1 MRQIKDFVGF
11 RFGNVHSSELNL
23 LVVSSS
29 DRYEKNLLP
38 DPTDYTTE
46 IPGSDGTY
54 YFGQTYKDRTFT
66 VNVAFDRVS
75 EPIFRKIS
83 QLFANDKL
91 QDLVFDEMPFKT
103 YKAKIKSNPDFKFI
117 CFTDRDTGER
127 VYKGEGTLVFI
138 CYFPY
143 AFGFNKYVVRAA
155 DFYKCAQP
163 KDIIINK
170 LEDNPYR
177 KKKKPK
183 FWPAI
188 IKDHYNVEYN
198 MRTPWKGGYPTI
210 EQVQWGELYFKGP
223 EDSEKKMIIDVRNYW
238 KNIPEWQGT
247 AKLLTTPTLDYDQEL
262 IFAPQFSKC
271 KFINMDTGYYT
282 ENDMMGSRILVY
294 NPGDLPIE
302 FELRMEENKRTF
314 WSSRMGN
321 GFRISRF
328 NVERLSIEQA
338 VDWTGLTTLE
348 QVDDKPYK
356 YGNRYFKLDDSEP
369 DDTELLKNID
379 EYTNKNWLEEDVLM
393 EEGDTHNYG
402 YYDREG
408 NEVITDVIVDGKEGN
423 TAYTTPNGAAAK
435 EVAYNLHL
443 KEYQDSLYNFIDEKT
458 EYRLLK
464 AAHPHHTY
472 IAEPIP
478 RQKLGHYIKLFYWQS
493 EQQFKDN
500 SKKLANLY
508 PQLKFE
514 DGIKIANRY
523 DELRSL
529 CINEDEEYELYW
541 ETLKMA
547 ILDKYKDCN
556 VFSEKTSTYYDSTY
570 TYEDFVESFLYHPME
585 FITVDTDKELDYGQD
600 TLNIYNYP
608 QWITEDYLEID
619 PSALAYDEDY
629 RTYNKTEN
637 MPDALFLDTEERI
650 LFENQNPDD
659 FYKYKPT
666 KILYNDS
673 IKKGKWFKL
682 PPGWSLIAIE
692 PISDEEYWGGK
703 RWLDARPFD
712 WGYGGDENQ
721 NPREVQQL
729 FNGVYDYCVNKF
741 LKSSEDEGTY
751 YKEEAFSRDNVN
763 TWLAKGYNNGLF
775 DLNGGKNSPAE
786 KSYINNDN
794 QPVLDTNTLDDEDR
808 MKIRNWFF
816 YYKEQAKSKNDTF
829 AYQLYCKRET
839 QAEYSFLKLLYRV
852 WNKISPYYSWTAGK
866 GVFEDGEDLDDSG
879 RPKRCINAH
888 ISDWWY
894 YACNYMWANFPPL
907 YWGLADLLNGLQIKY
922 VPLFY

>member
-1 MRQIKDFVGF
+1 
-11 RFGNVHSSELNL
+11 
-23 LVVSSS
+23 
-29 DRYEKNLLP
+29 
-38 DPTDYTTE
+38 
-46 IPGSDGTY
+46 
-54 YFGQTYKDRTFT
+54 
-66 VNVAFDRVS
+66 
-75 EPIFRKIS
+75 
-83 QLFANDKL
+83 
-91 QDLVFDEMPFKT
+91 
-103 YKAKIKSNPDFKFI
+103 
-117 CFTDRDTGER
+117 
-127 VYKGEGTLVFI
+127 
-138 CYFPY
+138 
-143 AFGFNKYVVRAA
+143 
-155 DFYKCAQP
+155 
-163 KDIIINK
+163 
-170 LEDNPYR
+170 
-177 KKKKPK
+177 
-183 FWPAI
+183 
-188 IKDHYNVEYN
+188 
-198 MRTPWKGGYPTI
+198 
-210 EQVQWGELYFKGP
+210 
-223 EDSEKKMIIDVRNYW
+223 
-238 KNIPEWQGT
+238 
-247 AKLLTTPTLDYDQEL
+247 
-262 IFAPQFSKC
+262 
-271 KFINMDTGYYT
+271 
-282 ENDMMGSRILVY
+282 
-294 NPGDLPIE
+294 
-302 FELRMEENKRTF
+302 
-314 WSSRMGN
+314 
-321 GFRISRF
+321 
-328 NVERLSIEQA
+328 
-338 VDWTGLTTLE
+338 
-348 QVDDKPYK
+348 
-356 YGNRYFKLDDSEP
+356 
-369 DDTELLKNID
+369 
-379 EYTNKNWLEEDVLM
+379 
-393 EEGDTHNYG
+393 
-402 YYDREG
+402 
-408 NEVITDVIVDGKEGN
+408 
-423 TAYTTPNGAAAK
+423 
-435 EVAYNLHL
+435 
-443 KEYQDSLYNFIDEKT
+443 
-458 EYRLLK
+458 
-464 AAHPHHTY
+464 
-472 IAEPIP
+472 
-478 RQKLGHYIKLFYWQS
+478 
-493 EQQFKDN
+493 
-500 SKKLANLY
+500 
-508 PQLKFE
+508 
-514 DGIKIANRY
+514 
-523 DELRSL
+523 
-529 CINEDEEYELYW
+529 
-541 ETLKMA
+541 
-547 ILDKYKDCN
+547 
-556 VFSEKTSTYYDSTY
+556 
-570 TYEDFVESFLYHPME
+570 ME